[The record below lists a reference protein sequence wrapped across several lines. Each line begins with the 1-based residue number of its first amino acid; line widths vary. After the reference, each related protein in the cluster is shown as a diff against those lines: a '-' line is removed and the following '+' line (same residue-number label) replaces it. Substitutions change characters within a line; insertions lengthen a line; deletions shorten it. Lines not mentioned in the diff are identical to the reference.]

1 MTAVIDDVEVVAT
14 DARQSEDCW
23 FVALRAGGTTGWYG
37 PIAAEIGQYVEAF
50 LIDVIVGASAD
61 DHDGLHGA
69 LRRATEADSGS
80 VASWAVGA
88 VDCAAWDLHAQ
99 LAESSVAEL
108 LGMSL
113 RWQVPLY
120 ASWLSLDLSRPASL
134 AAVERV
140 GRAGWQFTKWG
151 LRKSP
156 DAVDLAAE
164 AMRLA
169 ATARAVAGALGQAA
183 AFDAVFTW
191 DPVLASL
198 LVNQWDPAV
207 AMWLEDPLPEHD
219 LGAYRP
225 LVSKAPLAVGER
237 LHLHVDAQAIF
248 DLAPRAFTLDV
259 VACGGLTRAVELV
272 NAAYALGV
280 PVYPHGRSI
289 VPAIHLAAAFPD
301 AIPAVEYRLQWEPT
315 RQPRYAHPWQ
325 PAGGMITV
333 PRRPGLGATPRR
345 G

>member
-1 MTAVIDDVEVVAT
+1 MTAVIDDVQVVVT
-14 DARQSEDCW
+14 DTAPGEDSR
-23 FVALRAGGTTGWYG
+23 FVALHAGGTTGWYG
-37 PIAAEIGQYVEAF
+37 PIAAEIGQFVETVLTDS
-50 LIDVIVGASAD
+50 LIGASAD
-61 DHDGLHGA
+61 DHIGLHAA
-69 LRRATEADSGS
+69 LRHTTAANYGS

-99 LAESSVAEL
+99 LAEAPVAEL

-120 ASWLSLDLSRPASL
+120 ASWLSLDLSRPACL
-134 AAVERV
+134 ATVEHV

-151 LRKSP
+151 LRRSS
-156 DAVDLAAE
+156 DASDLAAE
-164 AMRLA
+164 ATRLA
-169 ATARAVAGALGQAA
+169 ATAHAVAQALGRPG

-191 DPVLASL
+191 NPALAGL
-198 LVNQWDPAV
+198 LINQWDPAV
-207 AMWLEDPLPEHD
+207 AIWLEDPLPEHD

-225 LVSKAPLAVGER
+225 LAAKVPLAVGER
-237 LHLHVDAQAIF
+237 LHLHADAQEMF

-315 RQPRYAHPWQ
+315 RQQGYAHPWE
-325 PAGGMITV
+325 PTDGMITV
-333 PRRPGLGATPRR
+333 PRSPGLGATPRR